1 MKSYTH
7 FTLTERESLSE
18 KIKEGKGIREIAREL
33 NRAPSTISRE
43 IKRNYSKKAKHY
55 HPWRATILYITRRK
69 CCVRKKVIS
78 SNSELEKYIVECL
91 EKYWSPE
98 IISAKCKEKD
108 MPVSFVTIY
117 RAIKAGELP
126 NITEERNLRR
136 RGKLKYKHGSIC
148 QTIHPEHTIHER
160 PQIIENKGRIG
171 DWEGDTVC
179 GGKGKGCIVTLVE
192 RKSQVIAS
200 ARSDNQEAQSVRKA
214 LCHALELMEISIPI
228 KSITLDNGS
237 EFAQF
242 KELEKDLGATIY
254 FADPHSP
261 WQRGLNENINGLFR
275 FFFPKGCD
283 FHKVTDDELQSV
295 VSLLNNRPRKSL
307 GYLSPFEFLSKKCCI

>member
-1 MKSYTH
+1 MG
-7 FTLTERESLSE
+7 FF
-18 KIKEGKGIREIAREL
+18 REL

-136 RGKLKYKHGSIC
+136 RGKLKYKHGSVC

-192 RKSQVIAS
+192 RKSQIIAS

-242 KELEKDLGATIY
+242 KELEKDLCATIY

-261 WQRGLNENINGLFR
+261 WQRQKRQGREAIRKNNAYIYLAAEHTLSSPDTAFRVENGVYGKILIELA
-275 FFFPKGCD
+275 
-283 FHKVTDDELQSV
+283 TDEYICIVELRLKSV
-295 VSLLNNRPRKSL
+295 NDKYVI
-307 GYLSPFEFLSKKCCI
+307 YE